1 MKKACSDLK
10 STAALVTDGVPGV
23 LLKTG
28 RKQLNV
34 PKNYRPVALT
44 FHLKKIFERV
54 VRRSLLSLIEKLG
67 LLSNS
72 RCPH

>member
-10 STAALVTDGVPGV
+10 STAALVPDGVPGV

-44 FHLKKIFERV
+44 FHMNKIFERV
-54 VRRSLLSLIEKLG
+54 VRQSLLALIEKLG
-67 LLSNS
+67 LLPNA
-72 RCPH
+72 RRPH